1 MMLVQHQ
8 DYRRYVKIAIT
19 VPPSA
24 VSRSGNRHTAARW
37 SRFLRGL
44 GHRVR
49 VITEWDGGSDDMLLA
64 LHAYKSFPSMARF
77 SQKRPQ
83 APIVLALTGTDVYR
97 DIRKFTEAKRALS
110 LASRLIVLQGMALR
124 ELSPV
129 QRRKARIVRQ
139 SSDTRLRHDPVKGR
153 FRIAVV
159 GHLRAEKDP
168 FRAAMSLRYIDAT
181 APVEVLQIGGAL
193 NRKMKTGCLA
203 WQRRDSRYRW
213 LGSLPHRQTIRLVS
227 RSHVLVVSSTMEGG
241 ANVICEAAR
250 IGVPVLAS
258 KIPGNVGMLGQNYR
272 GYFPLFDH
280 EALSRLI
287 ERARTSPEFYSSLK
301 RATMKRASLFAP
313 ALERSALKRAI
324 KKLPRASGTAKAAP
338 MRKRKRIRT

>member
-1 MMLVQHQ
+1 M
-8 DYRRYVKIAIT
+8 KIAIA

-24 VSRSGNRHTAARW
+24 VPRGGNRHTAARW

-44 GHRVR
+44 GYRVR
-49 VITEWDGGSDDMLLA
+49 VVTDWDGGPEDMLLA
-64 LHAYKSFPSMARF
+64 LHAYKSFPSIAKF
-77 SQKRPQ
+77 AQLRPQ
-83 APIVLALTGTDVYR
+83 APLVLALTGTDVYR
-97 DIRKFTEAKRALS
+97 DIRKYPEAKRALS
-110 LASRLIVLQGMALR
+110 LASRLIVLQGAALQ
-124 ELSPV
+124 ELSPA
-129 QRRKARIVRQ
+129 QRRKARVVRQ
-139 SSDTRLRHDPVKGR
+139 SSDVRLRHNPVKGC

-168 FRAAMSLRYIDAT
+168 FRAAMALRYIKPT
-181 APVEVLQIGGAL
+181 TPVEVLQIGGAL
-193 NRKMKTGCLA
+193 NRKMKAGCLA
-203 WQRRDSRYRW
+203 EERRDSRYRW
-213 LGSLPHRQTIRLVS
+213 LGSVSHRQAMQQLS

-324 KKLPRASGTAKAAP
+324 EKLPRASGTAKAAP